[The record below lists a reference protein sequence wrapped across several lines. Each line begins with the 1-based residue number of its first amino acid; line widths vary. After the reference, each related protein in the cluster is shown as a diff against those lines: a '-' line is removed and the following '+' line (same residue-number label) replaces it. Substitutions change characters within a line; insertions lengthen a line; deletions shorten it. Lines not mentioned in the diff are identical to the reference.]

1 MKHLILKKEIKSKK
15 AINWVLTMLT
25 KYRLLLQDTEGK
37 KVERQKGEDGL
48 EAGERFP
55 MGPLKADELSG

>member
-1 MKHLILKKEIKSKK
+1 
-15 AINWVLTMLT
+15 MLT

-55 MGPLKADELSG
+55 MGSLKADELSG